1 MNFLHYLDVIIGYAV
16 AMAVL
21 ATLIGAA
28 AATWIALIRTRTR
41 HLRGGLA
48 TLVEQLGVKGEQC
61 QQLAQELM
69 MDRLVK
75 ARAIW
80 TSLTD
85 PTDWG
90 SVSGQLVRFLRGFAA
105 EPMQREELA
114 LILLRKAA
122 EGSEGALTAL
132 GLESGAKNRARD
144 LLTKVE
150 NAILRQEVENPTLP
164 AYTWR
169 TKALAEHV
177 PQLAAPLFSHFDNL
191 MDRVEDNVRASGKAG
206 SVVFAA
212 LFLCFYPV
220 DSFEIINRLSVSGE
234 LRQKVVAAAPGM
246 VSGGQD
252 WQVTASLFGDSLE
265 RAHWDYER
273 FLTPGVLLTW
283 VMVSLGAPFWLG
295 QITRLLGLR
304 SEIARRMQGERSL
317 RDRDFGSPR

>member
-1 MNFLHYLDVIIGYAV
+1 
-16 AMAVL
+16 
-21 ATLIGAA
+21 
-28 AATWIALIRTRTR
+28 
-41 HLRGGLA
+41 
-48 TLVEQLGVKGEQC
+48 
-61 QQLAQELM
+61 
-69 MDRLVK
+69 
-75 ARAIW
+75 
-80 TSLTD
+80 
-85 PTDWG
+85 
-90 SVSGQLVRFLRGFAA
+90 
-105 EPMQREELA
+105 
-114 LILLRKAA
+114 
-122 EGSEGALTAL
+122 
-132 GLESGAKNRARD
+132 

-234 LRQKVVAAAPGM
+234 LRQKVVAAAPGL
-246 VSGGQD
+246 VSDGQD

-304 SEIARRMQGERSL
+304 SEIARRMQEERSL
-317 RDRDFGSPR
+317 RDRDLGAAR